1 MVRDTSVTLGGI
13 RLENPVIP
21 ASGTFGFGFEM
32 ADCFDLNRLG
42 AIALKGTTLEPRF
55 GNPTPRIAEC
65 SGGLLNAVGLQ
76 NPGIDAL
83 VDDIAPKVR
92 TLCHTPLIANIS
104 DFSLDEYGICC
115 EKADRCEALDIVEVN
130 ISCPNVHQGGMVF
143 GTDPKAAAAVTRRA
157 RKATSKPLFIKLSP
171 NVTDIVPIARAC
183 EDEGADGLTLIN
195 TLLGMRIDIRRRRP
209 VLANRTG
216 GFSGP
221 ALLPIALRFV
231 NQVAKACRIPLIGC
245 GGVTSAEDVIEMMMA
260 GATAVQVGSA
270 SLHDPLACPAII
282 DRLPSLM
289 EELGIETLKDI
300 IGIV

>member
-1 MVRDTSVTLGGI
+1 MVNDTSVTLAGI
-13 RLENPVIP
+13 RLLNPVIP

-32 ADCFDLNRLG
+32 AGCFDLNRLG
-42 AIALKGTTLEPRF
+42 AISLKGTTLEPRF

-83 VDDIAPKVR
+83 VNDIAPRVR
-92 TLCHTPLIANIS
+92 TLCKTPLIANIS
-104 DFSLDEYGICC
+104 GFSLDEYGICC
-115 EKADRCEALDIVEVN
+115 EKADQCEALDIVEVN

-157 RKATSKPLFIKLSP
+157 RKATHKPLFIKLSP

-183 EDEGADGLTLIN
+183 EEEGADGLTLIN

-245 GGVTSAEDVIEMMMA
+245 GGVASAEDVIEMMMA

-282 DRLPSLM
+282 DQLPKVM
-289 EELGIETLKDI
+289 EQLGIEHLKDI

>member
-1 MVRDTSVTLGGI
+1 MVNDTSVTLAGI
-13 RLENPVIP
+13 RLQNPVIP

-32 ADCFDLNRLG
+32 AGCFDLNRLG
-42 AIALKGTTLEPRF
+42 AISLKGTTLEPRF

-83 VDDIAPKVR
+83 VSDIAPRVR
-92 TLCHTPLIANIS
+92 TLCKTPLIANIS
-104 DFSLDEYGICC
+104 GFSLDEYGICC
-115 EKADRCEALDIVEVN
+115 EKADQCEALDIVEVN

-183 EDEGADGLTLIN
+183 EEEGADGLTLIN

-245 GGVTSAEDVIEMMMA
+245 GGVASAEDVIEMMMA

-282 DRLPSLM
+282 DQFPKVM
-289 EELGIETLKDI
+289 EQLGIEHLKDI